1 MTADRAGSAPDDD
14 AVAEGFDGL
23 MAQVAAAE
31 SALQA
36 LPFVTAVERSPEHGR
51 EAALSVHG
59 VSRLNTPFVLQTLV
73 GAGINIFSAMADDA
87 SLEDVYFA
95 LQAEQPHGANEEAAQ

>member
-1 MTADRAGSAPDDD
+1 MD
-14 AVAEGFDGL
+14 V
-23 MAQVAAAE
+23 
-31 SALQA
+31 ALQA

-95 LQAEQPHGANEEAAQ
+95 LQAEQPHGANEEAAR